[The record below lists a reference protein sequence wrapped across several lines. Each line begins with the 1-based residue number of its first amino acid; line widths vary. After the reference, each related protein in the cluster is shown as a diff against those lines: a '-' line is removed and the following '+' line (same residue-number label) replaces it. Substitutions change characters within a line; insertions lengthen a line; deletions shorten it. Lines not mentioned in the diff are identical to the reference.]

1 MVLSASFYNNLKR
14 QNHSV
19 LKVESGTSKEIINM
33 SRKTLSQSI
42 GTIDNEAS
50 IYFMSKKEWSMPDLI
65 DYVTTQF
72 GPCALRLTSFSFT
85 IPALVH
91 IKNLIEIRQ
100 LTKVQFLLD
109 KSVKNQKEKYHQ
121 LKQLDIDVAFL
132 SCHAKVVL
140 MQNDKIN
147 LVIVSSAN
155 INRNPRWEAGVI
167 DTRQNVYSFYSNS
180 YNEIWQTAQK
190 MMK

>member
-1 MVLSASFYNNLKR
+1 MVLSANFYNRLKGSSNSTLR
-14 QNHSV
+14 MP
-19 LKVESGTSKEIINM
+19 SGTSKEILNM
-33 SRKTLSQSI
+33 ARKTLAADI
-42 GTIDNEAS
+42 GEIKPDES
-50 IYFMSKKEWSMPDLI
+50 IYFFSKKEWSMPDLI

-85 IPALVH
+85 SPALVH

-100 LTKVQFLLD
+100 LTNVQFLLD
-109 KSVKNQKEKYHQ
+109 KSVKNQKEKYQQ
-121 LKQLDIDVAFL
+121 LKAIDIDVAFL

-140 MQNDKIN
+140 LHNSKIN

-167 DTRQNVYSFYSNS
+167 ETRPAVFNFYSNS
-180 YNEIWQTAQK
+180 FNQTWQTAQK
-190 MMK
+190 MIK